1 MNHYHEKHYHAALAI
16 SESKPDWENAYST
29 AEEAVLAIQEMF
41 TGQNYTMRVYNKP
54 LLITLRPEDT
64 KTTQGGFVYECDAIS
79 HIIDYQLICD
89 KEGDTHEGNK
99 LEEIRSSSITNI

>member
-1 MNHYHEKHYHAALAI
+1 MSHIHAKHYHAALAI

-41 TGQNYTMRVYNKP
+41 TGLDYTMRVYNKP
-54 LLITLRPEDT
+54 LSITLRPEDNST
-64 KTTQGGFVYECDAIS
+64 IQGGFVYECDAIS

-89 KEGDTHEGNK
+89 RKGGDMHEEK
-99 LEEIRSSSITNI
+99 AAAQMR